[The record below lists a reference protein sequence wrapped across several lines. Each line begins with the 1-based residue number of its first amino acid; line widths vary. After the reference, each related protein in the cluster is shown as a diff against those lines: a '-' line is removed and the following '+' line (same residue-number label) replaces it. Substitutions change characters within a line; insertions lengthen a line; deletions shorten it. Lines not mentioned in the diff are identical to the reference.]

1 MVCRQQITT
10 LIDGWE
16 IRISVLVVRGEKEG
30 KTLIVCAGIHGD
42 EYEGAVAIQECFRD
56 LDPTQVRGT
65 LIGVPIVNEPAFRA
79 HRRESPIDEKD
90 LARVFPGQP
99 DGAVSEQVAYHL
111 THCVLKHGDL
121 FIDLHSAG
129 TDYTL
134 KPWVGYAMKPVRIQQ
149 IPREAAIVFGL
160 DLIWD
165 SPILPGR
172 SSSGSYL
179 YEVPILY
186 AEMQGGGVCCRE
198 DVELLKG
205 GIQNSMCYPGLLRGT
220 FPRAKP
226 PYFCESNLDEDGHL
240 QIEHL
245 SAHHGL
251 FLSHVSLW

>member
-16 IRISVLVVRGEKEG
+16 IGISILVVRGEKEG

-65 LIGVPIVNEPAFRA
+65 LIGVSIVNEPAFRA
-79 HRRESPIDEKD
+79 HRWESPIDEKD

-99 DGAVSEQVAYHL
+99 DGTVSEQVAYHL

-160 DLIWD
+160 DLIWN

-179 YEVPILY
+179 YESCMLKNARGWCLLPRRRRV
-186 AEMQGGGVCCRE
+186 AEGGHSEFDVLSRAPQGDFSTRKAT
-198 DVELLKG
+198 L
-205 GIQNSMCYPGLLRGT
+205 LLREQSG
-220 FPRAKP
+220 
-226 PYFCESNLDEDGHL
+226 
-240 QIEHL
+240 
-245 SAHHGL
+245 
-251 FLSHVSLW
+251 